1 MAKLTP
7 SNNPHKGRSVKAL
20 KNSFVDHL
28 EYSLA
33 KDEYS
38 ATQLDYYKSLALTI
52 RDRLLSVGLRH
63 SKPTTTRAAKE
74 YITSLWS
81 FLLAAPLITP

>member
-28 EYSLA
+28 SILWQ
-33 KDEYS
+33 KMNTVPLS
-38 ATQLDYYKSLALTI
+38 WTTI
-52 RDRLLSVGLRH
+52 KVL
-63 SKPTTTRAAKE
+63 P
-74 YITSLWS
+74 
-81 FLLAAPLITP
+81 